1 MNTFLNVLVMV
12 SRLNQCTQQQKNR
25 LSACA
30 GVNKLIETVEIGAN
44 LPTHNTLS
52 QYFLLLIFQSKN
64 VSPKQSRKGCRFIS
78 RCTLQTSM
86 EKLYK
91 KYGQHPTV
99 KDFFGGARFVFTRL
113 QEKKY
118 NHQKVN
124 SSRYINTKPGMVKE
138 TVKEINITDKSV

>member
-1 MNTFLNVLVMV
+1 
-12 SRLNQCTQQQKNR
+12 
-25 LSACA
+25 
-30 GVNKLIETVEIGAN
+30 
-44 LPTHNTLS
+44 
-52 QYFLLLIFQSKN
+52 
-64 VSPKQSRKGCRFIS
+64 
-78 RCTLQTSM
+78 M

-99 KDFFGGARFVFTRL
+99 KDFFGEARFVFTRL